1 MFNTVVMI
9 TTMDKP
15 PKYIIEKEKKKMPK
29 KYTPEEKAHVIARAA
44 EIGAAAAA
52 REAGVSYNGV
62 LKWIHAGKE
71 GVKSGVEKIAA
82 LPDEKI
88 ELLNDQISAKE
99 EEIREIEE
107 SLKGRKGELKEL
119 LKAKA
124 KAEKEKER
132 VKAAEEKK
140 KVVEAVL
147 NSGRSMEE
155 IMSFLNS

>member
-1 MFNTVVMI
+1 
-9 TTMDKP
+9 
-15 PKYIIEKEKKKMPK
+15 MPK
-29 KYTPEEKAHVIARAA
+29 KYTPEEKAKVIARAA

-71 GVKSGVEKIAA
+71 GVKSGVEMTGD
-82 LPDEKI
+82 LVEKI
-88 ELLNDQISAKE
+88 GAQISMKE
-99 EEIREIEE
+99 EEIQNLEA
-107 SLKGRKGELKEL
+107 SLKDRKVELKEL

-124 KAEKEKER
+124 KAEKEKEM

-147 NSGRSMEE
+147 NSGRSMDE